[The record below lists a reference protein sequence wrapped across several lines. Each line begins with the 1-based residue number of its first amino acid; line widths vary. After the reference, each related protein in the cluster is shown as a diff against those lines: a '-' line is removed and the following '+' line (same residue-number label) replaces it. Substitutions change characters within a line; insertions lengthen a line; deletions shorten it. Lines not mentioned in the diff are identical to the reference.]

1 MAPFPPGCVLRGICA
16 CGVLPVRLGEIP
28 CAALP
33 DKKIAHSGIGKIIV
47 VPTIIDGYKFDGCVN
62 NPS

>member
-1 MAPFPPGCVLRGICA
+1 MALFPPGRVLRGICA
-16 CGVLPVRLGEIP
+16 CGVPTVRLGEIP

-33 DKKIAHSGIGKIIV
+33 DKKIALGIGKIIV
-47 VPTIIDGYKFDGCVN
+47 VPTIIDSYKFDGYAN

>member
-1 MAPFPPGCVLRGICA
+1 MALFPPGCVLRGISA
-16 CGVLPVRLGEIP
+16 CGAPNVRLGEIP

-47 VPTIIDGYKFDGCVN
+47 VPTIIDGYKFDGYAN
-62 NPS
+62 HPS